1 MIKYHSNAQFSPPP
15 HQQAVAGMAGAQSPY
30 AGQNHQDIFNT
41 QMQSRAVD
49 LSRYA
54 QQKQDEYESA
64 ASRAQRELALAGL
77 SQMYQARG
85 NDRDLQTGRM
95 KMLLEGL
102 L

>member
-15 HQQAVAGMAGAQSPY
+15 HQQAVAGMAESPY
-30 AGQNHQDIFNT
+30 AGQNHQDIFKT

-54 QQKQDEYESA
+54 QQRQDEYESA
-64 ASRAQRELALAGL
+64 ASQAQRELALAGL

-85 NDRDLQTGRM
+85 NDRDLQTNRM
-95 KMLLEGL
+95 RMLLEGL